1 MTNSGLQLGLIAHKK
16 SELGARTLL
25 AGIAMVSF
33 GALILELALTRLFSV
48 ILFYHFAFLAISIAL
63 LGLGSG
69 GVFSYLARALLDRYS
84 TRQLGAACSALNSV
98 VIAVLLEIVLHV
110 PVSLVLSKGNFLRLT
125 VIYLVS
131 AVPFF
136 FTGLLSSA
144 VYARERERIPIIYAA
159 DLAGGALACLALV
172 PLLDE
177 LGAPNTVFFAAIAMA
192 LAAAIWSTGG
202 KSRNRALGIAG
213 ALALLIGLNSLFD
226 IVDVVYA
233 KGVRIASM
241 AKVEFVRWN
250 AISRVEV
257 DLSKD
262 GSRVIVIDRDANTAL
277 MNVAPGAWQGVWK
290 RDLMSAAPGLV
301 NFIQPRGDY
310 AVIGP
315 GGGVDVLRA
324 VANGSPNVV
333 GIEINPIIATTI
345 MRHKYADYAYHLYNL
360 PNVHIVVSDG
370 RSFIRGTS
378 RRFDVIE
385 MTLVDTWA
393 STAAGAFALSEN
405 YLYTVEAFEQYFDH
419 LRSDGFVAV
428 TRWEF
433 KQPREALRVVSVA
446 MEALHRLG
454 VADPSKNFM
463 VLSDEPLNV
472 DGRPVT
478 VLAKKTPFTPAEEQ
492 AARKDLAQHPNLVP
506 LYLPSSH
513 PDNPFSRLI
522 ARNDPW
528 AFARSYPYNVAP
540 VTDNA
545 PFLFFTLKTGQVLK
559 AATTGTEGIDWKVNL
574 GVLILIVVLLISVAA
589 VLAFLVLPLLVG
601 ASSGRHAALPLA
613 YFVAIGLG
621 YMLVEITFVQR
632 FVLFLGNPT
641 YAITVVI
648 FLLLLSSGTGSW
660 ISGMWL
666 NRFGRVRVVL
676 LAIGAALLVEVAVL
690 PRGLASLVGLP
701 FVARLLVSGVLLVPL
716 GFAMGMP
723 FPTGLRALKPSAH
736 GAEVTAS
743 APVLTEGIEAQNTIE
758 WAWAMNA
765 GASVLGSVL
774 AMVIAVHWGLG
785 VTLACGAAAYFLA
798 LAVTPAFR
806 TA

>member
-1 MTNSGLQLGLIAHKK
+1 MTTSGLQLSLGATRQ
-16 SELGARTLL
+16 SELGSQTLL
-25 AGIAMVSF
+25 TGIALVSF

-69 GVFSYLARALLDRYS
+69 GVFCYLTREQLGRYS
-84 TRQLGAACSALNSV
+84 TRELGAACSAVNAV
-98 VIAVLLEIVLHV
+98 VIAALLEVVLHV
-110 PVSLVLSKGNFLRLT
+110 PVSLVLSRGNFVRLT

-159 DLAGGALACLALV
+159 DLIGGALACLALV
-172 PLLDE
+172 PLLDG
-177 LGAPNTVFFAAIAMA
+177 LGAPNTIFFAAAAMA
-192 LAAAIWSTGG
+192 IASAVWSPGG
-202 KSRNRALGIAG
+202 KSRRRGLAIAA
-213 ALALLIGLNSLFD
+213 ALAVLIGLNSVFD

-233 KGVRIASM
+233 KGVRVASTG
-241 AKVEFVRWN
+241 KVEFVRWN

-257 DLSKD
+257 DRTK
-262 GSRVIVIDRDANTAL
+262 GGARVIVIDRDANTFL
-277 MNVAPGAWQGVWK
+277 MNVAPSAWPGAL
-290 RDLMSAAPGLV
+290 RSNLMSAPPGLV
-301 NFIQPRGDY
+301 NFIQPHGDY
-310 AVIGP
+310 AIIGP

-324 VANGSPNVV
+324 VANGSPDVV

-345 MRHKYADYAYHLYNL
+345 MRHKYAGYSYHLYEL
-360 PNVHIVVSDG
+360 PNVHIFVSDG
-370 RSFIRGTS
+370 RSFIRGS
-378 RRFDVIE
+378 SQRFDVIE

-405 YLYTVEAFEQYFDH
+405 YLYTVEAFEEYFEH

-454 VADPSKNFM
+454 VAHPSENFM
-463 VLSDEPLNV
+463 VVSDGPLDV

-492 AARKDLAQHPNLVP
+492 AARRDLVKHPNLVP
-506 LYLPSSH
+506 LYLPSFH

-528 AFARSYPYNVAP
+528 AFARDYPYNVAP

-545 PFLFFTLKTGQVLK
+545 PFLFFTLKTGQVLTR
-559 AATTGTEGIDWKVNL
+559 AATLQRGIDWKVNL
-574 GVLILIVVLLISVAA
+574 GVLILIAVLLISIAA
-589 VLAFLVLPLLVG
+589 VLAFLILPLLLR
-601 ASSGRHAALPLA
+601 ASLARQAAPPLA

-648 FLLLLSSGTGSW
+648 FLLLLSSGAGSW
-660 ISGMWL
+660 VSGKWL
-666 NRFGRVRVVL
+666 SRFGLIRIVL

-690 PRGLASLVGLP
+690 PSSLASLVGLP
-701 FVARLLVSGVLLVPL
+701 FFLKLLVSGSLLVPL

-723 FPTGLRALKPSAH
+723 FPTGLRALKPLIVQS
-736 GAEVTAS
+736 GRTTA
-743 APVLTEGIEAQNTIE
+743 APARPERIEPQNTIE

-785 VTLACGAAAYFLA
+785 VTLTSGAAAYLSA
-798 LAVTPAFR
+798 LAVTPAFP
-806 TA
+806 AA